1 MKQNMHRLSRFATL
15 HRAVAATLGL
25 CSAFVGA
32 ASFAV
37 TVEFKLAPDLKGR
50 EYRQTISSIAEM
62 GKVST
67 VGQSGNFK
75 IETDSDAAAQN
86 VTRMLRE
93 KRAVLWASVPH
104 APAATPNLADTAPE
118 FDARIVAFE
127 LKAGS
132 DAAVVVERIASTT
145 GQQLRLKRMSGN
157 NRALVVMPLGTSSA
171 NMAATMVAAQNDS
184 AVISAQRVRLASHQ
198 WLPNDALFTQQWAL
212 NNGVG
217 GIRAYQAWDI
227 TPSGSV
233 QIAVIDTGIRS
244 HPDLDGKRVVG
255 YDMITE
261 EFISVDGDGRDSD
274 PSDPGD
280 TDAALECTGDV
291 ASSWHGTH
299 VAGIAAATANNA
311 EGMSGVAPNS
321 RVQSIRALGRCGGTE
336 DDVADSIRWASGV
349 AVPGAPANPMPS
361 RILNLSLGANR
372 AGPCSSN
379 MQSAVDAAIAKS
391 AIVVAAAGNS
401 ADVADYWPANCRGV
415 ISVASNSFLGDR
427 SSFSNFGG
435 TVAISAP
442 GGENSVAGSPGVLST
457 LNGGTTLAGAPSYA
471 VYSGTSMASPHAAG
485 VVALM
490 LARDPS
496 LTSGQVLNRLQSS
509 VRSFPVGSD
518 CASVVG
524 ACGKGL
530 LDAANAV
537 AAVGINRGVNEL
549 APSADR
555 LHLVELVN
563 SITGRYMLS
572 ADPTE
577 VVRFASGG
585 IWRRTGEVIST
596 FSFTKSYGAGS
607 SVSQP
612 VCRAMVNNSDGF
624 VYSADAPSNNRGA
637 FVYSANEQECKNY
650 QRPGSGFTPH
660 GVVFAGVLPNAGTCP
675 TGSEPVWDMVKNDS
689 LGVNVRN
696 VANTTEISNLLT
708 QGWAYS
714 RIAFC
719 KPL

>member
-1 MKQNMHRLSRFATL
+1 MKQNMHRLTRFATL

-25 CSAFVGA
+25 CTAFVGA

-93 KRAVLWASVPH
+93 KRAVLWASVPSLEV
-104 APAATPNLADTAPE
+104 PAGNTPAVATEFHSRMLSLQLRDGAD
-118 FDARIVAFE
+118 
-127 LKAGS
+127 G
-132 DAAVVVERIASTT
+132 AAVVSRLSNVT
-145 GQQLRLKRMSGN
+145 GQKLRLKRTTAG
-157 NRALVVMPLGTSSA
+157 NRALIVLPRDTTAASMAAVSVAAESDTGVKSSSRVRMMNHQWSA
-171 NMAATMVAAQNDS
+171 NDS
-184 AVISAQRVRLASHQ
+184 
-198 WLPNDALFTQQWAL
+198 LFSQQWSL
-212 NNGVG
+212 GNGVG
-217 GIRAYQAWDI
+217 GIRAPEAWDI

-233 QIAVIDTGIRS
+233 QVAVIDTGIRA
-244 HPDLDGKRVVG
+244 HQDLDGKRVAG
-255 YDMITE
+255 YDMINELFTAADG
-261 EFISVDGDGRDSD
+261 SARDGDE
-274 PSDPGD
+274 SDPGD
-280 TDAALECTGDV
+280 NDTDFVCSNEYSFI
-291 ASSWHGTH
+291 SSWHGTH
-299 VAGIAAATANNA
+299 VAGIIGATANN
-311 EGMSGVAPNS
+311 GTGISGVSPNT
-321 RVQSIRALGRCGGTE
+321 RIQSVRALGRCGGTAE
-336 DDVADSIRWASGV
+336 DVADSIRWAAGV
-349 AVPGAPANPMPS
+349 PVPGVPSNPMPS
-361 RILNLSLGANR
+361 KVLNLSLGGT
-372 AGPCSSN
+372 GPCEAVL
-379 MQSAVDAAIAKS
+379 QSAVDAAIARG
-391 AIVVAAAGNS
+391 AIVVVAAGNDAS
-401 ADVADYWPANCRGV
+401 LASDFTPANCKGV
-415 ISVASNSFLGDR
+415 IAVAASNLLGDLA
-427 SSFSNFGG
+427 SYSNFGS
-435 TVAISAP
+435 IISLSAP
-442 GGENSVAGSPGVLST
+442 GGDGGTQPGILST
-457 LNGGTTLAGAPSYA
+457 LNGGVTSPAAPSYA
-471 VYSGTSMASPHAAG
+471 SYIGTSMAAPHVAG

-496 LTSGQVLNRLQSS
+496 LTSGQVLNRLRSS
-509 VRSFPVGSD
+509 VRSFPAGSE
-518 CASVVG
+518 CAGAPG
-524 ACGKGL
+524 ACGQGL

-563 SITGRYMLS
+563 SSTGRYMLS

-675 TGSEPVWDMVKNDS
+675 TGSEPVWDMVKSDS